1 MNLPGRAGA
10 ASPRDTNPRKTM
22 TDRPEESFAALF
34 EQAGQG
40 APRKRNPRVGETL
53 EVLVVQV
60 GRDAVFVELDGRRQ
74 GFIES
79 VELKAPDG
87 SVKVAVG
94 DRIRARVVHVD
105 PEQGVR
111 LAPTVDAAAS
121 MGASVALGPT
131 HEPAAVTVAVG
142 QVVSG
147 VVERVE
153 AYGLFVQIDGT
164 KGRTGRGLLP
174 VAELGVARGTDLRK
188 AFPIGTKLK
197 VKVLEMSEGR
207 MRFSVRALKDD
218 EERAHFEG
226 FREQEKK
233 GAPAH
238 SFGTLGDL
246 KKPRK

>member
-1 MNLPGRAGA
+1 
-10 ASPRDTNPRKTM
+10 M
-22 TDRPEESFAALF
+22 TDRPEESFASLF

-40 APRKRNPRVGETL
+40 PPRKRNPRIGETL

-79 VELKAPDG
+79 GELKAPDG
-87 SVKVAVG
+87 TIKAAVG
-94 DRIRARVVHVD
+94 DKLRARVVSVD

-111 LAPTVDAAAS
+111 LAPTIEAAAAR
-121 MGASVALGPT
+121 GASVSLGPS

-147 VVERVE
+147 AVERVE
-153 AYGLFVQIDGT
+153 AYGLFVQLEGT
-164 KGRTGRGLLP
+164 KGRVGRGLLP
-174 VAELGVARGTDLRK
+174 VAEIGVPRGTDLRK

-197 VKVLEMSEGR
+197 VKVLEIGEGR
-207 MRFSVRALKDD
+207 MRLSVRALKDD

-233 GAPAH
+233 APAVH

-246 KKPRK
+246 RKPKSK